1 MNQSNDELDVVICF
15 VIVYCSGVV
24 TTTRIEYFVSKNN
37 ENPMTNFIRSLNLS
51 NKFIA
56 CIIIPIDV
64 EVWRT
69 KFFNYSI
76 RSRHLILIVQ

>member
-1 MNQSNDELDVVICF
+1 MNQRDDELDVVICF

-51 NKFIA
+51 NKFMHALLFLLMLKCGEQNSLIT
-56 CIIIPIDV
+56 V
-64 EVWRT
+64 FEVV
-69 KFFNYSI
+69 I
-76 RSRHLILIVQ
+76 